1 MNNVL
6 SCAVLLLVIGIL
18 LLLWWIHVWA
28 VMQDI
33 TREDAA
39 RQADEL
45 FRDYVASCEYRVHVT
60 QRITVDEPK
69 REGVRSA

>member
-1 MNNVL
+1 MTNVL

-18 LLLWWIHVWA
+18 LLLWWVHVWA
-28 VMQDI
+28 VMRDI
-33 TREDAA
+33 TREDAEEL
-39 RQADEL
+39 ADKLYRE
-45 FRDYVASCEYRVHVT
+45 YVRNTTYRVHVT

>member
-1 MNNVL
+1 MTNVL

-33 TREDAA
+33 TREDAE
-39 RQADEL
+39 RQADKL
-45 FRDYVASCEYRVHVT
+45 FRDYVASCEYRVHVV
-60 QRITVDEPK
+60 QRITVDEPQRK
-69 REGVRSA
+69 GTRSA